1 MEGHRNLLNRLRC
14 WIYRHK
20 DLMAIPALRPIISQ
34 RFLISLIGIILVQIS
49 WRWAVAHLYT
59 LPPEALAGFVS
70 ITTNTLYITGA
81 IVIFM
86 VTGRLVYDWKM
97 GTSQIQEVASRV
109 DRITEV
115 LTHNAKEFD
124 YETSV

>member
-1 MEGHRNLLNRLRC
+1 MFSLKRS
-14 WIYRHK
+14 
-20 DLMAIPALRPIISQ
+20 ISQ
-34 RFLISLIGIILVQIS
+34 RLAVSMFGIAVVQIS
-49 WRWAVAHLYT
+49 WRWATSHLYS

-97 GTSQIQEVASRV
+97 GTSQIQEVVSRV
-109 DRITEV
+109 DKVTEI
-115 LTHNAKEFD
+115 LTHNAKEED
-124 YETSV
+124 YETSI

>member
-1 MEGHRNLLNRLRC
+1 
-14 WIYRHK
+14 
-20 DLMAIPALRPIISQ
+20 MAIPALKPIVSQ
-34 RFLISLIGIILVQIS
+34 RFLISLIGIILIQIS

-97 GTSQIQEVASRV
+97 GTSQIQEVISRA
-109 DRITEV
+109 DTIKQEITERIIKPK
-115 LTHNAKEFD
+115 HFD
-124 YETSV
+124 DGEI

>member
-1 MEGHRNLLNRLRC
+1 
-14 WIYRHK
+14 
-20 DLMAIPALRPIISQ
+20 MAIPALKPIVSQ
-34 RFLISLIGIILVQIS
+34 RFLISLIGILLIQIS
-49 WRWAVAHLYT
+49 WRWAVAHLYS

-97 GTSQIQEVASRV
+97 NTSQVQDVVSHVQDIKEE
-109 DRITEV
+109 ITERV
-115 LTHNAKEFD
+115 FKPKYFD
-124 YETSV
+124 DGSVS

>member
-1 MEGHRNLLNRLRC
+1 MTS
-14 WIYRHK
+14 
-20 DLMAIPALRPIISQ
+20 PALKPIVSQ

-49 WRWAVAHLYT
+49 WRWSVAHLYT
-59 LPPEALAGFVS
+59 LPPDALAGFVS

-97 GTSQIQEVASRV
+97 GTSQIQEVTSETIKQEIIKRV
-109 DRITEV
+109 PK
-115 LTHNAKEFD
+115 AKYFD
-124 YETSV
+124 DDSSVS

>member
-1 MEGHRNLLNRLRC
+1 MKYQGL
-14 WIYRHK
+14 K
-20 DLMAIPALRPIISQ
+20 PIVSQ

-49 WRWAVAHLYT
+49 WRWSVAHLYT
-59 LPPEALAGFVS
+59 LPHDALAGFVS

-86 VTGRLVYDWKM
+86 VTGRLVYDWKI

-109 DRITEV
+109 EEIKEEITEKV
-115 LTHNAKEFD
+115 IKPKYFD
-124 YETSV
+124 DGEV

>member
-1 MEGHRNLLNRLRC
+1 
-14 WIYRHK
+14 
-20 DLMAIPALRPIISQ
+20 MAIPALKPIVSQ
-34 RFLISLIGIILVQIS
+34 RFLISLIGIILIQIS

-86 VTGRLVYDWKM
+86 VTGRLVYDWKV
-97 GTSQIQEVASRV
+97 GTSQIQEVISRA
-109 DRITEV
+109 DTIKQEITERIIKPK
-115 LTHNAKEFD
+115 HFD
-124 YETSV
+124 DGEI

>member
-1 MEGHRNLLNRLRC
+1 
-14 WIYRHK
+14 
-20 DLMAIPALRPIISQ
+20 MAFPHIKKIVSQ

-59 LPPEALAGFVS
+59 LPTEALAGFVS

-86 VTGRLVYDWKM
+86 VTGKLIYDWRV
-97 GTSQIQEVASRV
+97 GTSQIQEVVSRV
-109 DRITEV
+109 EEIREN
-115 LTHNAKEFD
+115 LTHNAKESG
-124 YETSV
+124 YETSI

>member
-1 MEGHRNLLNRLRC
+1 MKYQGL
-14 WIYRHK
+14 K
-20 DLMAIPALRPIISQ
+20 PIVSQ

-49 WRWAVAHLYT
+49 WRWAVAHLYS

-97 GTSQIQEVASRV
+97 GTSQIQEVASRIEEINEE
-109 DRITEV
+109 ITEKV
-115 LTHNAKEFD
+115 IKPKYFD
-124 YETSV
+124 DGEV